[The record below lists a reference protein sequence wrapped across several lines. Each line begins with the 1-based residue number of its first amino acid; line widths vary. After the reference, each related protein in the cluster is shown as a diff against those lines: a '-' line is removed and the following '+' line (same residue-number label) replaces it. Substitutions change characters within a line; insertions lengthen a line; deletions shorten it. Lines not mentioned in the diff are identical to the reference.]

1 LKKRKI
7 DLSTRKGVSNTVA
20 AILVILIV
28 VAGVGGYFAGTSTV
42 PPVGERTITMTQ
54 TVTTT
59 LTPAVTPAV
68 KDTLIVGTTDSVQSS
83 IDPSDAYDFFGWAV
97 IFTTGS
103 PLIDITPGSAAAPED
118 LVPALAESWSVSSDG
133 LTWTF
138 NLRKGVMFSDGVEF
152 TAEDVKYSFERGM
165 KIANPDGAFV
175 GIGYDSIIDSI
186 EAVGKYQ
193 VKFHLKYAC
202 GFFGQ
207 LMAAA
212 PSYIVNPRF
221 APMKF
226 FRINYT
232 EGDARASSPMDL
244 GPYVLTSWTRVGGKD
259 QEMRFDAN
267 PKYWNAVAGI
277 PKTKRIVLRF
287 YSDATALRLAIEAGE
302 VDLAFRHL
310 GPTDI
315 QSLSQKPQLKVWQ
328 GPSQF
333 IQYLVIQERAKPLD
347 DPRVRRAIAA
357 AVDRKPLTD
366 VVFLGQATP
375 LYSMIPNGMAYH
387 SDVFKKLGDAN
398 YTYTKSELAA
408 VGYSESKKLVLDLW
422 YETSGHYQSSPEI
435 ASVLKSSLEKTGVIQ
450 VNLHGVDWPTYR
462 NNMRA
467 ESMQLFVLGWYPDY
481 VDSDN
486 YLFPFLHSSGST
498 WIHYNYNSSQMD
510 SLVEQQRAT
519 ADPEK
524 RAQLMASIQDLLV
537 EDSPLIPLFQAS
549 NWAVSKPNVGGV
561 VLDISMIP
569 RYYLLFGTKEQ

>member
-7 DLSTRKGVSNTVA
+7 GLSTRKGVSNTVA
-20 AILVILIV
+20 GILVILIV

-59 LTPAVTPAV
+59 LTQAATTAL

-83 IDPSDAYDFFGWAV
+83 IDPSDAYDFFGWEV
-97 IFTTGS
+97 IQTLGS
-103 PLIDITPGSAAAPED
+103 PLIDIAPGSAAGPKD

-138 NLRKGVMFSDGVEF
+138 NLRKGVMSSDGVEF

-175 GIGYDSIIDSI
+175 GIGYDSIIDTI
-186 EAVGKYQ
+186 EAVSKYQ
-193 VKFHLKYAC
+193 VKFNLKYAC

-267 PKYWNAVAGI
+267 PNYWNAAAGY
-277 PKTKRIVLRF
+277 PKTKHIVLRF

-302 VDLAFRHL
+302 VDLAYRHL
-310 GPTDI
+310 APTDI
-315 QSLSQKPQLKVWQ
+315 QSLLQKPELKVWQ

-333 IQYLVIQERAKPLD
+333 IQYLVIQERIKPLD

-398 YTYTKSELAA
+398 YTYAKSTLAA

-422 YETSGHYQSSPEI
+422 YESSGHYQSSPEI
-435 ASVLKSSLEKTGVIQ
+435 ANVLKSSLEKSGVIQ

-462 NNMRA
+462 TNMRA

-486 YLFPFLHSSGST
+486 YLFPFLHSSGSS
-498 WIHYNYNSSQMD
+498 WIHYNYNSSKMD

-519 ADPEK
+519 LDPEK

-537 EDSPLIPLFQAS
+537 EDSPLVPLFQAS
-549 NWAVSKPNVGGV
+549 NWAVSKPDVGGV
-561 VLDISMIP
+561 VLDISMIF
-569 RYYLLFGTKEQ
+569 RYNLLFATKEQ